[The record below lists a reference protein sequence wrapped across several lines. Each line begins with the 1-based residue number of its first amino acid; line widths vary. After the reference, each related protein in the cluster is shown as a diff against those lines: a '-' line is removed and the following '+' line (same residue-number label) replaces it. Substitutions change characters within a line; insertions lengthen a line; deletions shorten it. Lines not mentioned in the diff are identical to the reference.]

1 MDKQGKLWQ
10 FFLLVKKQGV
20 KSVGESNVIYHKAGP
35 DEMSPWEKRKKN
47 LEAVGFL
54 QWNTQGRNKRSGAT
68 SILTKCPHCP

>member
-54 QWNTQGRNKRSGAT
+54 QWNT
-68 SILTKCPHCP
+68 